1 MDIKYQIEFFSDWH
15 CGSGLG
21 AGADVDA
28 LVVKDANGLPY
39 IPGKT
44 IKGLVRQALEEI
56 IFFKGLD
63 LQKKVNDNFGYFD
76 GSNPDSMKRGD
87 IFFTNAELPETEQKA
102 IINGRLAPYMFRSFS
117 STAIDAD
124 GIAVDNSLRKIEVT
138 VPCKLEGKILNVD
151 SDLKE
156 PLKEALRF
164 IKRLGVDRNRGLG
177 RCSFTEIPLSED
189 KTTKHA

>member
-87 IFFTNAELPETEQKA
+87 IFFTNAELPEAEQNV
-102 IINGRLAPYMFRSFS
+102 IIKENLPPYLFRSVA
-117 STAIDAD
+117 STAIDKD
-124 GIAVDNSLRKIEVT
+124 GIAVENSLRKIEV
-138 VPCKLEGKILNVD
+138 VIPCKLEGKILNVD
-151 SDLKE
+151 PDLKE
-156 PLKEALRF
+156 PLVESLKF
-164 IKRLGVDRNRGLG
+164 IKRLGIDRNRGLG
-177 RCSFTEIPLSED
+177 RCSFHIIPVSDD
-189 KTTKHA
+189 KITK